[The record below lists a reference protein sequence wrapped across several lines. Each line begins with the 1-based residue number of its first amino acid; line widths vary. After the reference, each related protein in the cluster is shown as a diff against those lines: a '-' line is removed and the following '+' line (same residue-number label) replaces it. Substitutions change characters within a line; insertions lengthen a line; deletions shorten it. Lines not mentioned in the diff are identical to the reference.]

1 MRLRKYYS
9 ILIHNYVKLKN
20 LVDDIKVNRRMFM
33 MNWTSILKKIS
44 VGTNPGEKYI
54 AVISRNG
61 IMSEEQLIERI
72 AGASSLAENDIL
84 SALRALQN
92 VITEETMNGRTVQL
106 DQLGNFTPYLKAK
119 AMDTAEEV
127 DASTIRGIKVNFK
140 PNVRFKNKLK
150 AAYFEYR
157 NPMPKGLVLP
167 AEEVVN
173 P

>member
-1 MRLRKYYS
+1 
-9 ILIHNYVKLKN
+9 
-20 LVDDIKVNRRMFM
+20 MFM
-33 MNWTSILKKIS
+33 MNWTSIKKKIS
-44 VGTNPGEKYI
+44 VGTNPGEKFV

-84 SALRALQN
+84 SALRALQM
-92 VITEETMNGRTVQL
+92 VITEETMNGTTVQL
-106 DQLGNFTPYLKAK
+106 TQLGNFTPYLKAK
-119 AMDTAEEV
+119 AMATAEEV
-127 DASTIRGIKVNFK
+127 DASTIKGIKVNFK

-150 AAYFEYR
+150 AAYYEYR

-167 AEEVVN
+167 AEEVVA

>member
-1 MRLRKYYS
+1 
-9 ILIHNYVKLKN
+9 
-20 LVDDIKVNRRMFM
+20 MFM
-33 MNWTSILKKIS
+33 MNWTTILKKIS

-92 VITEETMNGRTVQL
+92 VITEETMNGRTVVL
-106 DQLGNFTPYLKAK
+106 NQLGIFTPYLRAK

-127 DASTIRGIKVNFK
+127 DASTIRGIKVNFR

-150 AAYFEYR
+150 TAYFEYR

-167 AEEVVN
+167 AEEVVA

>member
-1 MRLRKYYS
+1 
-9 ILIHNYVKLKN
+9 
-20 LVDDIKVNRRMFM
+20 MF
-33 MNWTSILKKIS
+33 NWTIIKRKIS
-44 VGTNPGEKYI
+44 VGASSGEKHL

-61 IMSEEQLIERI
+61 IMSQEQLIERI
-72 AGASSLAENDIL
+72 AGASSLAENDVL
-84 SALRALQN
+84 SALRALQV
-92 VITEETMNGRTVQL
+92 VITEETMNGTTVQL

-119 AMDTAEEV
+119 AMATAEEV
-127 DASTIRGIKVNFK
+127 DASTIKGIKVNFK

-150 AAYFEYR
+150 SAYYEYR

>member
-1 MRLRKYYS
+1 MRKIIFQNNPQLC
-9 ILIHNYVKLKN
+9 LTKN
-20 LVDDIKVNRRMFM
+20 LAMIKGKSYTIMF
-33 MNWTSILKKIS
+33 NWTIIKRKFA
-44 VGTNPGEKYI
+44 VGANPGEKHL

-61 IMSEEQLIERI
+61 IMTEERLIERI

-84 SALRALQN
+84 SAIRALQM
-92 VITEETMNGRTVQL
+92 VITEETMNGTTVQL
-106 DQLGNFTPYLKAK
+106 DQLGNFTPYLSAK
-119 AMDTAEEV
+119 AMATAEEV

-150 AAYFEYR
+150 SAYYEYR

-167 AEEVVN
+167 AADAPVA

>member
-1 MRLRKYYS
+1 
-9 ILIHNYVKLKN
+9 
-20 LVDDIKVNRRMFM
+20 M
-33 MNWTSILKKIS
+33 MNWTSIKKKIA
-44 VGTNPGEKYI
+44 VGANPGEKYI

-61 IMSEEQLIERI
+61 IMSQDQLIERI
-72 AGASSLAENDIL
+72 AAASSLAENDVL

-92 VITEETMNGRTVQL
+92 VITEETMNGTTVQL
-106 DQLGNFTPYLKAK
+106 NELGIFTPYLKAK
-119 AMDTAEEV
+119 AMATAEEV
-127 DASTIRGIKVNFK
+127 DASTIKGIKVNFK

-150 AAYFEYR
+150 AAYYEYR